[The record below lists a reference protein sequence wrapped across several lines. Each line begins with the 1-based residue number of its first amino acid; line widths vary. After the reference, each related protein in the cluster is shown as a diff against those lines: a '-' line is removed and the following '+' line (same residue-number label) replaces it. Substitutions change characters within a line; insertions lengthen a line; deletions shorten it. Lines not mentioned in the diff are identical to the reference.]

1 MLPLLEEVA
10 MHAEEF
16 VLIPKRM
23 FVSKQPT
30 RTEILDNP
38 IYKQKA
44 AQLSLLQRNNPTD
57 FESKEAIEQE
67 TNKTNKTNIVNKRKR
82 RRTSSVDLK
91 SELDDGSESVQS
103 FFSDDGEI
111 EPSLKKRQSDFDSIM
126 SEVELMENKI
136 QRAEIILNKIL
147 SSETVS
153 IEDPSGFLHIEDKPM
168 RVKVSTFLY
177 NLQQPTKKIDL
188 AVYTNILHELKIPP
202 HLVSNTHA
210 KKVLKEVYSD
220 EKEEETKQIQGES
233 EKQQRS
239 EQSSGSQS
247 KASGSKTAEPKN
259 QTNKKTEQETKGKK
273 WSNY

>member
-1 MLPLLEEVA
+1 MLPLLEEVV

-30 RTEILDNP
+30 RREILDNP

-44 AQLSLLQRNNPTD
+44 AQLSLLHRNNPTD
-57 FESKEAIEQE
+57 FESKEATEQE
-67 TNKTNKTNIVNKRKR
+67 TNKTNIVNKR

-126 SEVELMENKI
+126 SEVELMEENKI

-210 KKVLKEVYSD
+210 KKFSKKFTAMRRKKKPNKFKENQKNN
-220 EKEEETKQIQGES
+220 KEANRAVEVKVKPPDQKLQNQKIKQTK
-233 EKQQRS
+233 
-239 EQSSGSQS
+239 
-247 KASGSKTAEPKN
+247 
-259 QTNKKTEQETKGKK
+259 
-273 WSNY
+273 

>member
-1 MLPLLEEVA
+1 
-10 MHAEEF
+10 
-16 VLIPKRM
+16 M

-57 FESKEAIEQE
+57 FESKEATELE
-67 TNKTNKTNIVNKRKR
+67 NNKTNIVKKRKR

-126 SEVELMENKI
+126 SEVELMDENKI

-177 NLQQPTKKIDL
+177 NLQ
-188 AVYTNILHELKIPP
+188 
-202 HLVSNTHA
+202 
-210 KKVLKEVYSD
+210 
-220 EKEEETKQIQGES
+220 
-233 EKQQRS
+233 
-239 EQSSGSQS
+239 
-247 KASGSKTAEPKN
+247 
-259 QTNKKTEQETKGKK
+259 
-273 WSNY
+273 

>member
-1 MLPLLEEVA
+1 MLPLLEEVV
-10 MHAEEF
+10 MHEEEF

-38 IYKQKA
+38 INKQKA

-57 FESKEAIEQE
+57 FESKEATEQE
-67 TNKTNKTNIVNKRKR
+67 TNKTNIVNKRKR
-82 RRTSSVDLK
+82 SRTINVDLK
-91 SELDDGSESVQS
+91 NELDDGSESVQS

-126 SEVELMENKI
+126 SEVELMRKKNKI

-147 SSETVS
+147 SSETVY
-153 IEDPSGFLHIEDKPM
+153 IEDPSGFFHIEDKPM

-188 AVYTNILHELKIPP
+188 ALYTNILHALKIPP

-220 EKEEETKQIQGES
+220 EEKEEETEQIQKIRKTTKKRTEHW
-233 EKQQRS
+233 K
-239 EQSSGSQS
+239 S
-247 KASGSKTAEPKN
+247 K
-259 QTNKKTEQETKGKK
+259 
-273 WSNY
+273 

>member
-1 MLPLLEEVA
+1 
-10 MHAEEF
+10 
-16 VLIPKRM
+16 M

-30 RTEILDNP
+30 RTEILDKP

-44 AQLSLLQRNNPTD
+44 AQLSLLHRNNPTD
-57 FESKEAIEQE
+57 FESKEATEQE
-67 TNKTNKTNIVNKRKR
+67 TNKTNIVNKRKR

-126 SEVELMENKI
+126 SEVELMEENKI

-202 HLVSNTHA
+202 HLVSDTHA

-220 EKEEETKQIQGES
+220 EEKEEETEQIQGEA

-239 EQSSGSQS
+239 EQSCGS
-247 KASGSKTAEPKN
+247 KASRSKTAEPKN

>member
-1 MLPLLEEVA
+1 

-38 IYKQKA
+38 IYIQKA
-44 AQLSLLQRNNPTD
+44 AQLSPLQRNNPTD
-57 FESKEAIEQE
+57 FESKEATEQE
-67 TNKTNKTNIVNKRKR
+67 TNKTNIVNKRK

-111 EPSLKKRQSDFDSIM
+111 EPSLKKQSDFDSIM
-126 SEVELMENKI
+126 SGVELMEENKVE
-136 QRAEIILNKIL
+136 RAEIILNKIL

-168 RVKVSTFLY
+168 RVKVSTILY
-177 NLQQPTKKIDL
+177 NLQQPTKKIGL

-210 KKVLKEVYSD
+210 KKVLRSL
-220 EKEEETKQIQGES
+220 
-233 EKQQRS
+233 QR
-239 EQSSGSQS
+239 
-247 KASGSKTAEPKN
+247 
-259 QTNKKTEQETKGKK
+259 
-273 WSNY
+273 

>member
-1 MLPLLEEVA
+1 MLPLLEEVV

-23 FVSKQPT
+23 FLSKQPT

-57 FESKEAIEQE
+57 FESKEATEQE
-67 TNKTNKTNIVNKRKR
+67 NNKTNIVKKRKR

-91 SELDDGSESVQS
+91 SELDDGNESVQS

-126 SEVELMENKI
+126 SEVELMEENKI

-153 IEDPSGFLHIEDKPM
+153 IEDPSGFLYIEDKPM

-202 HLVSNTHA
+202 HSVSNTHA
-210 KKVLKEVYSD
+210 KKSSKKFTAMRRKKRKPNKFKENQKNN
-220 EKEEETKQIQGES
+220 KEANRAVEVKVKPPDQKLQNQKIKQTK
-233 EKQQRS
+233 R
-239 EQSSGSQS
+239 QSRRR
-247 KASGSKTAEPKN
+247 
-259 QTNKKTEQETKGKK
+259 
-273 WSNY
+273 

>member
-1 MLPLLEEVA
+1 MLPLLEEVV

-57 FESKEAIEQE
+57 FESKEATEQE
-67 TNKTNKTNIVNKRKR
+67 TNKTNIVNKRKR

-111 EPSLKKRQSDFDSIM
+111 EPSLKKIQSDFDSIM
-126 SEVELMENKI
+126 SEVELMEENKI

-153 IEDPSGFLHIEDKPM
+153 IEDQSGFLHIEDKPM

-188 AVYTNILHELKIPP
+188 AVHTNILHELKIPP

-210 KKVLKEVYSD
+210 KKVLNEVYSD
-220 EKEEETKQIQGES
+220 EEKEEETEQTQGES

-259 QTNKKTEQETKGKK
+259 QTKQKDTAGDERKKMV
-273 WSNY
+273 

>member
-1 MLPLLEEVA
+1 

-16 VLIPKRM
+16 VLIPKRI

-44 AQLSLLQRNNPTD
+44 AQLSLLHRNNPTD
-57 FESKEAIEQE
+57 FESKEATEQE
-67 TNKTNKTNIVNKRKR
+67 TNKTNIVNKRKR
-82 RRTSSVDLK
+82 ITSSVDLK

-103 FFSDDGEI
+103 FFSDDGVI

-126 SEVELMENKI
+126 SEVELMEENKI

-220 EKEEETKQIQGES
+220 EEKEEETEQIQGES
-233 EKQQRS
+233 ERQQRS

-247 KASGSKTAEPKN
+247 KASRSKTAEPKN
-259 QTNKKTEQETKGKK
+259 QTNKKTEQETKGKN

>member
-1 MLPLLEEVA
+1 
-10 MHAEEF
+10 
-16 VLIPKRM
+16 M

-57 FESKEAIEQE
+57 FESKEATEQE
-67 TNKTNKTNIVNKRKR
+67 TNKTNIVNKRE

-111 EPSLKKRQSDFDSIM
+111 EPSLNKRQSDFDSIM
-126 SEVELMENKI
+126 SEVELMEENKI

-168 RVKVSTFLY
+168 RVKVSTFCTIC
-177 NLQQPTKKIDL
+177 N
-188 AVYTNILHELKIPP
+188 
-202 HLVSNTHA
+202 SR
-210 KKVLKEVYSD
+210 
-220 EKEEETKQIQGES
+220 
-233 EKQQRS
+233 QR
-239 EQSSGSQS
+239 
-247 KASGSKTAEPKN
+247 KLT
-259 QTNKKTEQETKGKK
+259 
-273 WSNY
+273 

>member
-44 AQLSLLQRNNPTD
+44 AQLSLLQRNNPAN
-57 FESKEAIEQE
+57 FESKEATEQE
-67 TNKTNKTNIVNKRKR
+67 TNKTNIVNKRKR

-111 EPSLKKRQSDFDSIM
+111 EPSLKK
-126 SEVELMENKI
+126 
-136 QRAEIILNKIL
+136 
-147 SSETVS
+147 
-153 IEDPSGFLHIEDKPM
+153 
-168 RVKVSTFLY
+168 
-177 NLQQPTKKIDL
+177 
-188 AVYTNILHELKIPP
+188 
-202 HLVSNTHA
+202 
-210 KKVLKEVYSD
+210 
-220 EKEEETKQIQGES
+220 
-233 EKQQRS
+233 
-239 EQSSGSQS
+239 
-247 KASGSKTAEPKN
+247 KTIRL
-259 QTNKKTEQETKGKK
+259 
-273 WSNY
+273 

>member
-1 MLPLLEEVA
+1 

-38 IYKQKA
+38 IYKKKA

-57 FESKEAIEQE
+57 FESKEATEQE
-67 TNKTNKTNIVNKRKR
+67 TNKTNIVNKRKR

-111 EPSLKKRQSDFDSIM
+111 EPSLKKRQSDFDSIV
-126 SEVELMENKI
+126 SEVELMEENKI

-188 AVYTNILHELKIPP
+188 AVYTNILHELKIPR
-202 HLVSNTHA
+202 T
-210 KKVLKEVYSD
+210 
-220 EKEEETKQIQGES
+220 
-233 EKQQRS
+233 
-239 EQSSGSQS
+239 
-247 KASGSKTAEPKN
+247 
-259 QTNKKTEQETKGKK
+259 
-273 WSNY
+273 